1 VLEEGLNPSFDEYDI
16 EDELGEI
23 ISERSSLLSEK
34 EKNTRLRLA
43 LGAFTIVLMVIG
55 PVLQFYY
62 ADIFLYIL
70 AAGIAFTIGTNL
82 TIGILSI
89 RIEDKAELM
98 ERRMSELLEQLSTST
113 DQLTEF
119 NGQLAQ
125 FPLQTMLET
134 LETARSELEPTLSQ
148 MGGVSWE
155 EISRAVTTALEW
167 SETLDTDKIKSL
179 MSPFVVETPII
190 NIDDDPFNDEAVQID
205 FFPPP
210 PPRHRG

>member
-1 VLEEGLNPSFDEYDI
+1 MVVEGLSPNFAEYDI
-16 EDELGEI
+16 GEEIDEI
-23 ISERSSLLSEK
+23 ISERTSLLTEK
-34 EKNTRLRLA
+34 QKNTRLRLA
-43 LGAFTIVLMVIG
+43 LGAFTLVLMAIG
-55 PVLQFYY
+55 PVLQYYY

-82 TIGILSI
+82 TIGVLSI

-98 ERRMSELLEQLSTST
+98 ERRMEELLDQLSTST

-125 FPLQTMLET
+125 FPLQSMLDS
-134 LETARSELEPTLSQ
+134 LEIARDELGPTLSQ
-148 MGGVSWE
+148 IQGVSWE
-155 EISRAVTTALEW
+155 EVSRFVVAALDF
-167 SETLDTDKIKSL
+167 SESLDTEKIKSM
-179 MSPFVVETPII
+179 MSPFVLETPDV
-190 NIDDDPFNDEAVQID
+190 NLVDDPFGVSVEEID

>member
-1 VLEEGLNPSFDEYDI
+1 MVVEGLSPNYDEYDI
-16 EDELGEI
+16 VEETV
-23 ISERSSLLSEK
+23 SSLTEK
-34 EKNTRLRLA
+34 QKNIRLRIALGIFTLA
-43 LGAFTIVLMVIG
+43 LMIVG
-55 PVLQFYY
+55 PVLQYYY
-62 ADIFLYIL
+62 ADLFLYVL

-98 ERRMSELLEQLSTST
+98 ERRMTELLTELSTST
-113 DQLTEF
+113 DQLMEF

-125 FPLQTMLET
+125 FPLQSMLDA
-134 LETARSELEPTLSQ
+134 LEIAREELGPTLSQ
-148 MGGVSWE
+148 IQGVSWLD
-155 EISRAVTTALEW
+155 ISQAVTTAMDF

-179 MSPFVVETPII
+179 MAPFVVEVPSVSLV
-190 NIDDDPFNDEAVQID
+190 DDPFNEKAAID